1 MSTWGLDVVDYTNS
15 ISESL
20 EGNYSVVSMN
30 GCKVLQSS
38 FPSPLNCEIGGMD
51 GKQIA
56 FAKGKSSIELK
67 HQGLALGIYILPIW
81 NQQRTLNQKLWII
94 E

>member
-1 MSTWGLDVVDYTNS
+1 
-15 ISESL
+15 
-20 EGNYSVVSMN
+20 
-30 GCKVLQSS
+30 
-38 FPSPLNCEIGGMD
+38 LNCEIGGMD